1 MGGVAGLGLLF
12 GLAYTLPTVVASG
25 LVNFTL
31 PPALLQVE
39 LGKTMKEEKILDNAN
54 ATKVEEST
62 CCRVNKIYNF
72 GLLKKPEFF
81 IFIISNM
88 FFSFGVYTVFSFAI
102 VSSAK
107 KLIILKINNHK

>member
-39 LGKTMKEEKILDNAN
+39 LGKVLKEEKILDN
-54 ATKVEEST
+54 TKVEESST

-88 FFSFGVYTVFSFAI
+88 FFSLGVYTVFSFAI
-102 VSSAK
+102 VSSTK